1 MAKIIL
7 AAGLV
12 RDFEFSSEACLERY
26 LKALGREYAWKELDR
41 FVRADGSV
49 VVRIVQQYGDADLI
63 EL

>member
-26 LKALGREYAWKELDR
+26 LKALSREYVWKELDR

-49 VVRIVQQYGDADLI
+49 VVRIAQQYGDADLI